1 MVTEHFQDNLSQT
14 RTLFFLYQLI
24 QRLLQ
29 NRSPHGAHVIAVV
42 QHGVWDGHAREPI
55 AMQEAQ
61 YHGCVNTSAF
71 LGLRKYVYET

>member
-1 MVTEHFQDNLSQT
+1 MMIEHFQDNPSRT
-14 RTLFFLYQLI
+14 RTLFFLHQLI

-29 NRSPHGAHVIAVV
+29 NGSPHGAHVIAVV
-42 QHGVWDGHAREPI
+42 QHGVGDGHTREPI

-61 YHGCVNTSAF
+61 YHGRVTTSAF